1 MDVLYW
7 ASLVVGGVA
16 VLASIFG
23 GADGDAD
30 ADVDVDAE
38 LDADLGAGGGW
49 VDLLSLRTVMLFAAF
64 FGLCG
69 VLLPLAGVDG
79 LTRALVSMVT
89 GLGIGVTGNWVIKRV
104 GYAHVSSAVTPD
116 DLHGRTARVIIPFDH
131 TDRGKIVLVSKGQ
144 RIQMVARSYE
154 SEQEEFSAGDE
165 VVVVQVSGV
174 VAEVVKH
181 S

>member
-16 VLASIFG
+16 VLDSIFG

-30 ADVDVDAE
+30 TDMDLDGE
-38 LDADLGAGGGW
+38 LDAVLGAGGGW
-49 VDLLSLRTVMLFAAF
+49 VDLLSLHTVTLFAAF

-69 VLLPLAGVDG
+69 VLLPLAGVGG
-79 LTRALVSMVT
+79 LMRALVSIVT

-116 DLHGRTARVIIPFDH
+116 DLHGRTVRVIIPFDSPS
-131 TDRGKIVLVSKGQ
+131 RKRPCRRS
-144 RIQMVARSYE
+144 RIRIRTCANRSRPDTRTAHA
-154 SEQEEFSAGDE
+154 SAG
-165 VVVVQVSGV
+165 GCR
-174 VAEVVKH
+174 
-181 S
+181 